1 MVGHFASTKTMSKKK
16 KKKQTQSQDTPKST
30 TVLLV
35 RHGQN
40 DWVGKNKLA
49 GWTPG
54 VHLNKHGRKQAKA
67 VGKRLANAQT
77 KVDAI
82 YASPLERTMETAE
95 LIAGYL
101 NLPVSKCQG
110 LGEVKYGDWTG
121 KAIKKLAK
129 LPSWSVVQFYPS
141 NARFPK
147 GESLYEMQ
155 ARGVQQIN
163 QLVEKH
169 PGQTLLLVSH
179 ADLIKSVV
187 AHYLGVH
194 LDLFQRIVVSPAAI
208 TTIVF
213 TFMRPM
219 VYTVNDT
226 SHLPPEP
233 KSKKSKVQS
242 DQKESKESNTE

>member
-1 MVGHFASTKTMSKKK
+1 MTKKK
-16 KKKQTQSQDTPKST
+16 NKPKEKEAQQTKPT

-40 DWVGKNKLA
+40 DWVGKHKLA

-54 VHLNKHGRKQAKA
+54 VHLNKHGRKQATS
-67 VGKRLANAQT
+67 VGKRLAKA
-77 KVDAI
+77 KAKIDAI
-82 YASPLERTMETAE
+82 YASPLERTMETAN
-95 LIAGYL
+95 LIAEHID
-101 NLPVSKCQG
+101 LPVRKYPG
-110 LGEVKYGDWTG
+110 IGEVEYGDWTG

-129 LPSWSVVQFYPS
+129 LPQWAVVQYYPS
-141 NARFPK
+141 NTQFPA
-147 GESLYEMQ
+147 GESLYGMQ
-155 ARGVQQIN
+155 ARGVQQVN
-163 QLVEKH
+163 KLVAKH

-179 ADLIKSVV
+179 ADVIKSIV

-194 LDLFQRIVVSPAAI
+194 LDLFQRIVVSPASI

-213 TFMRPM
+213 TTMRPM

-233 KSKKSKVQS
+233 KPKDKKQPKG
-242 DQKESKESNTE
+242 KR

>member
-1 MVGHFASTKTMSKKK
+1 MSKAE
-16 KKKQTQSQDTPKST
+16 KKQEKKAEETKPT

-40 DWVGKNKLA
+40 DWVGKHKLA

-54 VHLNKHGRKQAKA
+54 VHLNPYGRKQAES
-67 VGKRLANAQT
+67 VGKRLAKTRA
-77 KVDAI
+77 KIDKI
-82 YASPLERTMETAE
+82 YASPLERTVETAE
-95 LIAGYL
+95 LIAKHIDVPIKTY
-101 NLPVSKCQG
+101 KKI
-110 LGEVKYGDWTG
+110 GEVEYGDWTG
-121 KAIKKLAK
+121 KEIKKLAEK
-129 LPSWSVVQFYPS
+129 KEWAVVQYYPS
-141 NARFPK
+141 DAQFPK

-155 ARGVQQIN
+155 ARAVQAVN
-163 QLVEKH
+163 KLVKKH

-179 ADLIKSVV
+179 ADLIKSVI

-194 LDLFQRIVVSPAAI
+194 LDLFQRIVVSPASI

-226 SHLPPEP
+226 SHLPPPP
-233 KSKKSKVQS
+233 KEKKG
-242 DQKESKESNTE
+242 

>member
-1 MVGHFASTKTMSKKK
+1 MSKKK
-16 KKKQTQSQDTPKST
+16 TNQIAETPKPT

-40 DWVGKNKLA
+40 DWVGKHKLA

-54 VHLNKHGRKQAKA
+54 VHLNEHGRKQAKS
-67 VGKRLANAQT
+67 VGKRLAKN
-77 KVDAI
+77 KVKIDAV

-95 LIAGYL
+95 LITGYL
-101 NLPVSKCQG
+101 DLSISKCPG
-110 LGEVKYGDWTG
+110 IGEVEYGDWTG

-129 LPSWSVVQFYPS
+129 LPAWSVVQYYPS
-141 NARFPK
+141 NTRFPQ

-155 ARGVQQIN
+155 ARGVQQVN
-163 QLVEKH
+163 KLVEKH
-169 PGQTLLLVSH
+169 PGQTILLVSH
-179 ADLIKSVV
+179 ADVIKSII

-194 LDLFQRIVVSPAAI
+194 LDLFQRIVVSPASI
-208 TTIVF
+208 TTIIF

-226 SHLPPEP
+226 SHLPPDPEP
-233 KSKKSKVQS
+233 KAKKSS
-242 DQKESKESNTE
+242 QKKKSSTKK

>member
-1 MVGHFASTKTMSKKK
+1 MSAKKK
-16 KKKQTQSQDTPKST
+16 PAKQQQNQDSKPT
-30 TVLLV
+30 TILLV
-35 RHGQN
+35 RHGEN
-40 DWVGKNKLA
+40 DWVGKHKLA

-54 VHLNKHGRKQAKA
+54 VHLNKHGKKQAA
-67 VGKRLANAQT
+67 SAGERLAKSPV
-77 KVDAI
+77 KVDTI

-95 LIAGYL
+95 IIAGYL
-101 NLPVSKCQG
+101 NVSINKHKG
-110 LGEVKYGDWTG
+110 IGEVEYGEWTG
-121 KAIKKLAK
+121 QAIKKLAK

-141 NARFPK
+141 NARFPQ

-179 ADLIKSVV
+179 ADVIKSVV
-187 AHYLGVH
+187 AHYLGMH
-194 LDLFQRIVVSPAAI
+194 LDLFQRLVISPASI

-226 SHLPPEP
+226 SHLPPAPKKKKKKKKSNQKKSE
-233 KSKKSKVQS
+233 KSK
-242 DQKESKESNTE
+242 N